1 MWRTKISLVFFMKA
15 LMKVWLGH
23 GYVTQ
28 TSYPIFV
35 EIFVDTYIV
44 VYIVKVKANDNY
56 RCGE

>member
-1 MWRTKISLVFFMKA
+1 MKA
-15 LMKVWLGH
+15 LMKVWLCH

-28 TSYPIFV
+28 KSYPIFV